1 MITLG
6 KLLSSFVIFA
16 IFIELVEIVFSRSCS
31 EKEETA
37 FFKCFIEP
45 IRLFPPPVVERHN
58 CTKLHNGN
66 FAGGRVQRDEQQKE
80 RERASGGKEILFA
93 FFREQNVELIFW
105 IWKLFY
111 ILSIEEEEEAE
122 EDEEEEAISR
132 PLYTPQ
138 WNTPHTHTVT
148 HNQT

>member
-1 MITLG
+1 MNQY
-6 KLLSSFVIFA
+6 A
-16 IFIELVEIVFSRSCS
+16 C
-31 EKEETA
+31 
-37 FFKCFIEP
+37 
-45 IRLFPPPVVERHN
+45 FPPVAPCERHN

-66 FAGGRVQRDEQQKE
+66 FTGGWVQRDERQRE
-80 RERASGGKEILFA
+80 RESGGKEILFA

-111 ILSIEEEEEAE
+111 IPSIEEEEEAE
-122 EDEEEEAISR
+122 KDEEEEAISR

-148 HNQT
+148 HNQTQKSVKCERITKAHATKRNTHKNKKRKQNKE